1 MKRKIVSALKKP
13 IEFFLK
19 TEASSGIVLAIC
31 ALIAMALANSPWA
44 PQYFN
49 LLMFKIAGLNIQQWI
64 NDALMAI
71 FFFVIGMEIKK
82 ELIVGELRSPQQAAL
97 PIAAALGGMIFPA
110 LIYHFFNQ
118 QGPNAHGWGIP
129 MATDI
134 AFAIGVLTLFGK
146 KVPLSLKIFLLAI
159 AIVDDL
165 GAILVIAFFYTNQI
179 NGQGLGIAALILGL
193 MVLVKEMGVKS
204 YLVYII
210 LGSIAWLGVLLSGVH
225 ATIAGVIIGLIT
237 PLTYQIN
244 KGSSK
249 TYSPLEDLVK
259 KLHPWVSYGI
269 MPIFALANAGINILG
284 TDITQ
289 LIQNP
294 IHQGVALGLILG
306 KPAGIILF
314 SMLAVAFG
322 LAKLTADL
330 NWKHIVAIGFLA
342 GIGFTMALFISSLA
356 LQPDQEIY
364 SKTGIVLGSIV
375 SAILGS
381 LFLAASISNVKTSRN
396 RVDKEIIK

>member
-1 MKRKIVSALKKP
+1 MKRKLVSAIKKP
-13 IEFFLK
+13 IEIFLK

-134 AFAIGVLTLFGK
+134 AFALGVLTLFGK
-146 KVPLSLKIFLLAI
+146 RVPLSLKIFLLAI

-165 GAILVIAFFYTNQI
+165 GAILVIAFFYTSKI
-179 NGQGLGIAALILGL
+179 NGEGLGIAALFIGL
-193 MVLVKEMGVKS
+193 MMLIKAMGVKS
-204 YLVYII
+204 YVAYII
-210 LGSIAWLGVLLSGVH
+210 FGSIAWLGVLLSGVH
-225 ATIAGVIIGLIT
+225 ATIAGVVIGLIT
-237 PLTYQIN
+237 PLTYPSGN
-244 KGSSK
+244 GSNK
-249 TYSPLEDLVK
+249 TYSPLDYLVN

-269 MPIFALANAGINILG
+269 MPIFALANSGINITGADLS
-284 TDITQ
+284 Q

-294 IHQGVALGLILG
+294 IHQGVAIGLVIG
-306 KPAGIILF
+306 KPIGIFLF
-314 SMLAVAFG
+314 SALAVAFG
-322 LAKLTADL
+322 LAKLPSGL
-330 NWKHIVAIGFLA
+330 QWKNVVAVGFIA

-356 LQPDQEIY
+356 LSPEQELY
-364 SKTGIVLGSIV
+364 SKTGIVLGSLT
-375 SAILGS
+375 SAILGTI
-381 LFLAASISNVKTSRN
+381 LLAASLYKR
-396 RVDKEIIK
+396 EQA

>member
-1 MKRKIVSALKKP
+1 MKMKRKIVNAIKKP
-13 IEFFLK
+13 IEIFLK

-31 ALIAMALANSPWA
+31 ALIAMALANSQWS

-82 ELIVGELRSPQQAAL
+82 ELIIGELRSPQQAAL

-110 LIYHFFNQ
+110 LIYYFFNQ
-118 QGPNAHGWGIP
+118 QGPDSYGWGIP

-134 AFAIGVLTLFGK
+134 AFALGVLTLFGK
-146 KVPLSLKIFLLAI
+146 KVPFSLKIFLLAI

-165 GAILVIAFFYTNQI
+165 GAILVIAFFYTSQI
-179 NGQGLGIAALILGL
+179 NGQGLGIAALTLGL
-193 MVLVKEMGVKS
+193 MILIKEMGVKS
-204 YLVYII
+204 YWAYII

-225 ATIAGVIIGLIT
+225 ATITGVVIGLIT
-237 PLTYQIN
+237 PLVYSTN
-244 KGSSK
+244 KGSIK

-269 MPIFALANAGINILG
+269 MPIFALANAGINILNN
-284 TDITQ
+284 DLSQ

-294 IHQGVALGLILG
+294 IHHGVALGLIIG
-306 KPAGIILF
+306 KPTGIILF
-314 SMLAVAFG
+314 SALAVTFG
-322 LAKLTADL
+322 LAKLTSGL
-330 NWKHIVAIGFLA
+330 NWKHIVATGFLA

-356 LQPDQEIY
+356 LKPDQEIY
-364 SKTGIVLGSIV
+364 SKTGIVLGSMV

-381 LFLAASISNVKTSRN
+381 LFLAASLSNVRTSSG
-396 RVDKEIIK
+396 

>member
-1 MKRKIVSALKKP
+1 MKHKIVSAIKKP
-13 IEFFLK
+13 IELFLK

-31 ALIAMALANSPWA
+31 ALIAMGLANSAWG

-82 ELIVGELRSPQQAAL
+82 ELIVGELRSPQLAAL

-110 LIYHFFNQ
+110 LIYYLFNPEF
-118 QGPNAHGWGIP
+118 PNLKGWGIP

-134 AFAIGVLTLFGK
+134 AFALGVLTLFGK
-146 KVPLSLKIFLLAI
+146 RVPLSLKIFLLAI

-165 GAILVIAFFYTNQI
+165 GAILVIAFFYTSQI
-179 NGQGLGIAALILGL
+179 NGQGLGLATLFIGL
-193 MVLVKEMGVKS
+193 MILIKIMGVRS
-204 YLVYII
+204 YII
-210 LGSIAWLGVLLSGVH
+210 YIVFGTIAWIGVLLSGVH
-225 ATIAGVIIGLIT
+225 ATIAGVVIGLIT
-237 PLTYQIN
+237 PLYFPTQR
-244 KGSSK
+244 GSTK
-249 TYSPLEDLVK
+249 EYSPLDYLVK

-284 TDITQ
+284 TDASE
-289 LIQNP
+289 LIHHP
-294 IHQGVALGLILG
+294 IHQGVVMGLVFG

-314 SMLAVAFG
+314 SAIAVAFG
-322 LAKLTADL
+322 LAKLPPGL
-330 NWKHIVAIGFLA
+330 NWKHIIAIGLLA
-342 GIGFTMALFISSLA
+342 GIGFTMALFISGLA
-356 LQPDQEIY
+356 LNPEQEIY
-364 SKTGIVLGSIV
+364 SKTGIVLGSMI

-381 LFLAASISNVKTSRN
+381 LFLAISLHKR
-396 RVDKEIIK
+396 KL

>member
-1 MKRKIVSALKKP
+1 MKRKIVSAIKKP
-13 IEFFLK
+13 IETFLK

-82 ELIVGELRSPQQAAL
+82 ELIVGELRSPQLAAL

-118 QGPNAHGWGIP
+118 QSPDAHGWGIP

-134 AFAIGVLTLFGK
+134 AFALGVLSLFGK

-165 GAILVIAFFYTNQI
+165 GAILVIAFFYTSKI
-179 NGQGLGIAALILGL
+179 NGQGLGIAALMFGL
-193 MVLVKEMGVKS
+193 MVLIKEMGIKS
-204 YLVYII
+204 YLAYII
-210 LGSIAWLGVLLSGVH
+210 IGSIAWFGILLSGVH
-225 ATIAGVIIGLIT
+225 ATIAGVVIGLIT
-237 PLTYQIN
+237 PLTYQVN
-244 KGSSK
+244 KGANK

-259 KLHPWVSYGI
+259 YLHPWVSYGI
-269 MPIFALANAGINILG
+269 MPIFALANAGINITG
-284 TDITQ
+284 TDISL

-294 IHQGVALGLILG
+294 IHQGVALGLVFG

-314 SMLAVAFG
+314 SALAVAFG
-322 LAKLTADL
+322 LAKLTSGL
-330 NWKHIVAIGFLA
+330 KWKHVIATGFLA

-356 LQPDQEIY
+356 LLPEQEIY
-364 SKTGIVLGSIV
+364 SKTGIVLGSLV
-375 SAILGS
+375 SAILGAI
-381 LFLAASISNVKTSRN
+381 FLAASLYERDRSFAAKLSR
-396 RVDKEIIK
+396 K